1 METYFFI
8 SLCFALGLFSG
19 FLGGLLG
26 IGGGVVIVP
35 VLYFLFTLTGQYP
48 PELALLVAI
57 ATSLS
62 CIVFTSAS
70 AAFTQIKAQ
79 RVKWDIVYKLLPSL
93 LIGSFSAG
101 YIAPNLP
108 PGILRWMFG
117 LFIGLVAL
125 IMLTNWK
132 PQPNRTLPGSAGS
145 SLIGMVAGLIAGLA
159 GIAGGNVIVPTLIFF
174 NIPAHNATATASAL
188 GVPIAGVGAVGYFVL
203 APAHNLSNLFGYIDA
218 LAFVSIVTGAV
229 ITAPL
234 GVKFAQKV
242 PADSLKKIFGAMLG
256 LVSLRM
262 LLGPLLL

>member
-8 SLCFALGLFSG
+8 SLCLALGLFSG

-48 PELALLVAI
+48 PELAMLVAI

-70 AAFTQIKAQ
+70 AAFTQVKAQ
-79 RVKWDIVYKLLPSL
+79 RVKWDIVYKLLPYL

-101 YIAPNLP
+101 YISPNLP
-108 PGILRWMFG
+108 PGVLRSMFG

-203 APAHNLSNLFGYIDA
+203 APAHHLPNLFGYIDV
-218 LAFVSIVTGAV
+218 LAFLSIVIGAV

-242 PADSLKKIFGAMLG
+242 PADSLKKVFGAMLG